1 MENPSMIL
9 ILYILPATVKQI
21 TSL

>member
-1 MENPSMIL
+1 MYNS
-9 ILYILPATVKQI
+9 VKQI